1 MTIEEMKQKKKELGL
16 TYAMISQASGIPIP
30 TLQKIFHEKTKSP
43 RYNTICALE
52 QVFNTK
58 SNTSNVER
66 STSIQANDQV
76 KKPYPD
82 TNYSQNPLNYSQNP
96 INKMPL
102 AEPQFTYG
110 TSAISDASAENTSH
124 EALTTEKNQKYI
136 ITPEGDYIWTMQGS
150 YTVEDYLALP
160 EEKRVELIDGVIYDM
175 GAPRYVHQL
184 IAGEIHRQIANYIL
198 DKDGRCRVY
207 IAPADVQL
215 DKDNRTM
222 VQPDVFI
229 LCDPEK
235 SDNLRMYGAPDFALE
250 VISPSTK
257 KKDFAIKTAKYMN
270 AGVREYWIL
279 DPYQGVL
286 LTYYFEEEDTPKIH
300 GLDNPVP
307 VRIYEG
313 DLVIDLQH
321 VVRYIQEAKE
331 QWPLL

>member
-1 MTIEEMKQKKKELGL
+1 MTIEEMKQKKKELGF

-43 RYNTICALE
+43 RYSTICALE

-66 STSIQANDQV
+66 STSARAKDQG

-82 TNYSQNPLNYSQNP
+82 TNYSQNSMN
-96 INKMPL
+96 
-102 AEPQFTYG
+102 
-110 TSAISDASAENTSH
+110 NTSH
-124 EALTTEKNQKYI
+124 EELTTDKDQKYI

-160 EEKRVELIDGVIYDM
+160 DEKRVELIDGVIYDM

-184 IAGEIHRQIANYIL
+184 IAGEIFRQIANFIL

-215 DKDNRTM
+215 DNDNRTM

-229 LCDPEK
+229 LCDSAK

-286 LTYYFEEEDTPKIH
+286 LTYYFEEEDAPIIR

-307 VRIYEG
+307 VRIYDG

-321 VVRYIQEAKE
+321 VVRYIQEARE
-331 QWPLL
+331 QGTLL